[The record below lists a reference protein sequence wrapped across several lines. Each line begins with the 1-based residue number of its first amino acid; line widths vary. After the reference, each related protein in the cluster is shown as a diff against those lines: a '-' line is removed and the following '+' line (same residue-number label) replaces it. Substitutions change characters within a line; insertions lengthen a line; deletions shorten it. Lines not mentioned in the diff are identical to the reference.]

1 MRIAY
6 FDIISGISGDM
17 TLGACVDA
25 GVSFEALREE
35 LRKLPLE
42 GYTLARRTISR
53 SHITAV
59 KIDVDID
66 GGGHEHH
73 HRGYEDIVRI
83 IDGSTLSESV
93 RDRAKAMFLTLARAE
108 AHVHGTTVEEVH
120 FHEVGAVDS
129 IVDIV
134 GAAICLDL
142 LGVERVYT
150 SAVRTG
156 SGGTVETQH
165 GRMPVP
171 APATMEIL
179 RNYPIALTDIPH
191 ELTTPTGATITATLS
206 EGLLPGDVPFT
217 VSAVGYGAGSK
228 DIPGTPNLL
237 RLLVGSIPDT
247 PAEERLLQL
256 DTNIDDMNPELYP
269 HVLERLIASG
279 ARDAWLTPVLM
290 KKGRPAYVL
299 SVLADE
305 EHREAL
311 LGIMYAETTTSG
323 IRVQPIVRRILAREQ
338 QLADTRFGQVNVKVI
353 HRGEHRTRVP
363 EYEECRRIA
372 RERNLPLIQVYRQIT
387 EDLSSLKS
395 DS

>member
-1 MRIAY
+1 MNIAY

-25 GVSFEALREE
+25 GVPFEALRDE

-53 SHITAV
+53 SHISAV

-66 GGGHEHH
+66 GGGEEHH
-73 HRGYEDIVRI
+73 HRGYNDIVDI
-83 IDGSTLSESV
+83 IDGSTLSEPV
-93 RDRAKAMFLTLARAE
+93 RERAKAMFLTLARAE

-134 GAAICLDL
+134 GAAICLDM
-142 LGVERVYT
+142 LGVDRVCS

-156 SGGTVETQH
+156 AGATVQTQH

-179 RNYPIALTDIPH
+179 RSYPVALTDIPH
-191 ELTTPTGATITATLS
+191 ELTTPTGATIIATLS
-206 EGLLPGDVPFT
+206 EGLLDGDVPFT

-237 RLLVGSIPDT
+237 RLLVGSIPGT
-247 PAEERLLQL
+247 QRSERLLQL
-256 DTNIDDMNPELYP
+256 DTNIDDMNPELLP
-269 HVLERLIASG
+269 HVIERLLGAG

-290 KKGRPAYVL
+290 KKGRPAHML
-299 SVLADE
+299 SVLTDE

-311 LGIMYAETTTSG
+311 LGVMYAETSTTG
-323 IRVQPIVRRILAREQ
+323 IRVQPVARRILPRAQET
-338 QLADTRFGQVNVKVI
+338 ADTRFGQVTVKVI
-353 HRGEHRTRVP
+353 YHGEHRVRVP

-372 RERNLPLIQVYRQIT
+372 RERNLPLIQVYRQMT
-387 EDLSSLKS
+387 ADLTSA
-395 DS
+395 

>member
-17 TLGACVDA
+17 TLGACIDA
-25 GVSFEALREE
+25 GVSFDALQAE

-42 GYTLARRTISR
+42 GYTIARRTISR
-53 SHITAV
+53 SHIAAV
-59 KIDVDID
+59 KIDVDIE

-73 HRGYEDIVRI
+73 HRGYDDVVHI

-93 RDRAKAMFLTLARAE
+93 RERAKAMFLTLARAE

-134 GAAICLDL
+134 GTAICLDML
-142 LGVERVYT
+142 AVERVYT

-156 SGGTVETQH
+156 SGGTVRTQH

-179 RNYPIALTDIPH
+179 RNYPVALTDIPH

-206 EGLLPGDVPFT
+206 EGLLDGDVSFT
-217 VSAVGYGAGSK
+217 VSAIGYGAGSR

-237 RLLVGSIPDT
+237 RLLVGDIPDI
-247 PAEERLLQL
+247 AQDERLLQL
-256 DTNIDDMNPELYP
+256 DTNIDDMNPELFPY
-269 HVLERLIASG
+269 VLERLLGAG

-290 KKGRPAYVL
+290 KKGRPAHVL

-305 EHREAL
+305 GHREEL
-311 LGIMYAETTTSG
+311 LGIMYAETTTTG
-323 IRVQPIVRRILAREQ
+323 IRIKPLTRRILPREQ
-338 QLADTRFGQVNVKVI
+338 QSAETRFGQVMVKVI
-353 HRGEHRTRVP
+353 HHGEHSILMP
-363 EYEECRRIA
+363 EYEECSRIA

-387 EDLSSLKS
+387 QDLSS
-395 DS
+395 